1 MSQSRAGSTV
11 FRLTGTGPSLSPW
24 HPTMPHWA
32 AGSPIHSVSLHPSH
46 LGHSFFL
53 RLAKVSP
60 SSEKRDQLQAHLPC
74 PYLFLSIFQPRQS
87 CPPGL
92 WVLSSHT
99 AIAGAS
105 CLMIPLKGT
114 ASAFQQGPPVLN
126 EHVTGP
132 V

>member
-53 RLAKVSP
+53 WLAKVSP
-60 SSEKRDQLQAHLPC
+60 SSEKGAPALSLPVS
-74 PYLFLSIFQPRQS
+74 LSIFQPRQS

-126 EHVTGP
+126 EHVTGS